1 MRIIKRAAL
10 EQFWLR
16 HPDAKT
22 SLESWFAVVRAATWQ
37 TPADM
42 KRVYPHADLVGCRT
56 VFNIAGNKYRLIAR
70 LNYQTQVVFVLYL
83 LTHTEYDRGAWK
95 Q

>member
-10 EQFWLR
+10 EQFWGR

-22 SLESWFAVVRAATWQ
+22 SLESWFAVVRAAHWQ
-37 TPADM
+37 TPAEM
-42 KRVYPHADLVGCRT
+42 KRTYPHADMVGRRT
-56 VFNIAGNKYRLIAR
+56 VFNIAGNKFRLIAR
-70 LNYQTQVVFVLYL
+70 VNYQAQIVFVLYL
-83 LTHTEYDRGAWK
+83 LTHAEYDRGAWK

>member
-10 EQFWLR
+10 EQFWQR
-16 HPDAKT
+16 HPDAKA
-22 SLESWFAVVRAATWQ
+22 SLESWFAVVRAANWR
-37 TPADM
+37 TPAEM
-42 KRVYPHADLVGCRT
+42 KRVYPHADLVGRRT

-70 LNYQTQVVFVLYL
+70 VNYQTQLVFVLYL
-83 LTHTEYDRGAWK
+83 LTHAEYDRGAWK